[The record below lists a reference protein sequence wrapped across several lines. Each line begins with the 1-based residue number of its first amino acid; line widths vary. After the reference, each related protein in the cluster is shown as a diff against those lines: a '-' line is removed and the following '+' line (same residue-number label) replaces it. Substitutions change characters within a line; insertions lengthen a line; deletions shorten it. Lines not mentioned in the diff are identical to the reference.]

1 MAGEAPAPQ
10 MNRPLQRHRNS
21 IARTALYIMSDLTYI
36 ATWRKLD
43 AEALGLAPRRGQNPT
58 FSPDAR
64 IEAGFLLARLQE
76 GEPLSITLSRPL
88 PVLGPRCHELRVAD
102 GKRDLRIIYRLDQD
116 AVVILEFFSKK
127 TQRTPAAVLRICRER
142 MHHYDAI

>member
-1 MAGEAPAPQ
+1 MRKPLVWLHGEVKTPP
-10 MNRPLQRHRNS
+10 
-21 IARTALYIMSDLTYI
+21 
-36 ATWRKLD
+36 
-43 AEALGLAPRRGQNPT
+43 

-76 GEPLSITLSRPL
+76 GEPLSMPCSRPL

-102 GKRDLRIIYRLDQD
+102 GKGAWRIIYRLDQD
-116 AVVILEFFSKK
+116 AVVILEVFSKK